1 MFRGRPIIGIVGG
14 IGSGKSCVA
23 SLFRELGCMVIDSD
37 RCIAQAYEQQ
47 NVQQTL
53 VQWWGPG
60 MLEAPGRVNRK
71 AVADKVFANPAER
84 QRLEGLLHP
93 LASQMRDWQMAS
105 ADTQTV
111 AFVWDAPLLIEA
123 GLASQCDAIVF
134 VDAPEEVR
142 IRRVMET
149 RGWTREEWQRRENNQ
164 TPLDNKR
171 EIAKFVI
178 CNTAGLDEVRSQVR
192 HVLSRIVAEIHGRER
207 PKV

>member
-1 MFRGRPIIGIVGG
+1 MFRGKPIIGLIGG
-14 IGSGKSCVA
+14 IGSGKSFVA
-23 SLFRELGCMVIDSD
+23 SLFGELGCMVIDSD
-37 RCIAQAYEQQ
+37 RHIAQAYERED
-47 NVQQTL
+47 VRQTL
-53 VQWWGPG
+53 VQWWGPAV
-60 MLEAPGRVNRK
+60 LDAAGRVSRK
-71 AVADKVFANPAER
+71 AIADWVFASPGER

-93 LASQMRDWQMAS
+93 LAAQMRDQQMAS
-105 ADTQTV
+105 ADAQTV
-111 AFVWDAPLLIEA
+111 AYVWDAPLLIEA
-123 GLASQCDAIVF
+123 GLAGQCDAIVF

-149 RGWTREEWQRRENNQ
+149 RGWTLQEWQRREKNQ

-171 EIAKFVI
+171 KVARFIV